1 MAKRGTK
8 PSKKLVQRGSNRGI
22 ELKISD
28 LDLLKFFLSNCS
40 CYNNL
45 SHSFKKKKISLLK
58 CFYAFCDLS
67 TIRLIKGEKI

>member
-22 ELKISD
+22 ELKILD

-45 SHSFKKKKISLLK
+45 SHSFKKKKSLFLN
-58 CFYAFCDLS
+58 AFMLFVICQPLD
-67 TIRLIKGEKI
+67 